1 MGWNAYENS
10 GTQATATRCGSSQT
24 TTSGERVSISGWRG
38 SANADELLAPASVAE
53 GGQQLLC
60 AARIDTDFGAI
71 FAEKIV
77 DARQPNQLFVRNL
90 VEPHRPGVEVAL
102 GNRLLDD
109 QRHLVM
115 PPVAFDLGVQRL
127 DHR

>member
-10 GTQATATRCGSSQT
+10 GTQAAATCCGFSRT
-24 TTSGERVSISGWRG
+24 TTGGERVSISGWRCAA
-38 SANADELLAPASVAE
+38 SAGELLAPASVAE

-60 AARIDTDFGAI
+60 AAGIDTDFGAI
-71 FAEKIV
+71 LAEEIV
-77 DARQPNQLFVRNL
+77 DARHPSQLFARNL

-109 QRHLVM
+109 
-115 PPVAFDLGVQRL
+115 
-127 DHR
+127 